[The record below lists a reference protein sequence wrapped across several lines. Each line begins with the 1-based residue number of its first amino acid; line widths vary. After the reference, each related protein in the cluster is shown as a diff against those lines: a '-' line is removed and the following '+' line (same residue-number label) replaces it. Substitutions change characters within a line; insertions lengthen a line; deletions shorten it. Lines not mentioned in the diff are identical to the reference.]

1 MEKGARIASQPF
13 APSPSVGEVAH
24 KTAYSV
30 EELTAIQQAYR
41 AMLADIRPFVNARE
55 HLTLI
60 DKAYR
65 YCLEKYDG
73 RRLVSGKAYMFHVIE
88 MARIAVLEVGLGY
101 ISVAASFLHG
111 MDYKENVDIKDLEKE
126 FGKTVAVVLDGF
138 SKISKLDTE
147 KVAYNSDSFQVM
159 FLSLIDDMRS
169 VLLKIV
175 HRVYDVRNPNDVS
188 PERMAK
194 YYHEIKYIY
203 IPILHR
209 LGLYKL
215 KAELE
220 EKLMLY
226 ENPEMFHEIEDKI
239 AATQEARKQTA
250 EDFIAHISEA
260 INAELERTKRNG
272 KYKYDYS
279 IKWRLKSIPSI
290 YAKMRAQN
298 VPFEEVFDLMAARVI
313 IRCALKDEQECCW
326 SVYSAITNLYT
337 PMPERLRDW
346 ITQPKASGYESLHTT
361 VQYDDK
367 LWFEVQI
374 RTTRMDDIA
383 ETGQA
388 AHYLYKGDKGTSEDW
403 LLNVREVL
411 ENPGLVSFE
420 NSYRKLHK
428 SDKIFIFTPEGDLK
442 MLPVGSTVLDFA
454 YEVHTKVG
462 ESCNGARINGRMV
475 PIRHVLTNGD
485 KLEIITSKKQSPRP
499 DWLNAV
505 ITEKAK
511 NKIRRY
517 LKEQELKESELGKGM
532 LQRRLK
538 NWKLPFSET
547 VVDMLVKE
555 FKVENSLQLY
565 HQISTEKI
573 DIANV
578 KHFLTSKFGENAEKA
593 EKPIPELIE
602 SGKKDLQADKEEPL
616 SIGEDIDHVT
626 YKLAKCCNPIPGDHV
641 FGFVTNEGTISIHR
655 TNCPNAKSMQQRYG
669 YRFINVK
676 WNGIENNGSQATI
689 RIYGRDVMG
698 LLGKITKVISEDLE
712 VNMKNIIFNSD
723 KEGYF
728 DGKIVLQ
735 ISDVEALEQLIV
747 RIKAIEGIMEVVRID

>member
-1 MEKGARIASQPF
+1 MEILS
-13 APSPSVGEVAH
+13 
-24 KTAYSV
+24 
-30 EELTAIQQAYR
+30 IQQAYE
-41 AMLADIRPFVNARE
+41 AMLDDIHPFVNAPE
-55 HLTLI
+55 HLALI

-73 RRLVSGKAYMFHVIE
+73 RYLVSGKAYMLHLIE
-88 MARIAVLEVGLGY
+88 MGRIAVLEVGLGY
-101 ISVAASFLHG
+101 VSVAASFLHG
-111 MDYKENVDIKDLEKE
+111 IDYKENVSIQELEKE
-126 FGKTVAVVLDGF
+126 FGKTVAIVLEDF
-138 SKISKLDTE
+138 SEISKLDTE
-147 KVAYNSDSFQVM
+147 KVAYNSDNFQVM

-175 HRVYDVRNPNDVS
+175 HRVYDVRNQNDVA
-188 PERMAK
+188 PDRLAK
-194 YYHEIKYIY
+194 YFHEIKYIY

-220 EKLMLY
+220 AQLMLY
-226 ENPEMFHEIEDKI
+226 ENPEIYHEIEAKI
-239 AATQEARKQTA
+239 EATKEAQRQTA
-250 EDFIAHISEA
+250 EKFVARISEG
-260 INAELERTKRNG
+260 IDAELERTKKNG
-272 KYKYDYS
+272 KYKFAYS
-279 IKWRLKSIPSI
+279 VKWRLKSIPSI
-290 YAKMRAQN
+290 YAKMKAQN
-298 VPFEEVFDLMAARVI
+298 VPFEEVYDLMAARVI

-326 SVYSAITNLYT
+326 SVYSAITNIYD

-346 ITQPKASGYESLHTT
+346 ITKPKASGYESLHTT
-361 VQYDDK
+361 VKYDDK

-388 AHYLYKGDKGTSEDW
+388 AHYLYKGERATSEEW

-420 NSYRKLHK
+420 NSYRKIYK

-442 MLPVGSTVLDFA
+442 QLPIGSTVLDFA
-454 YEVHTKVG
+454 YEVHTRVG
-462 ESCNGARINGRMV
+462 ETCNGARVNGRMV
-475 PIRHVLTNGD
+475 PIRHELMNGD
-485 KLEIITSKKQSPRP
+485 KVEIITSKRQSPRP

-505 ITEKAK
+505 VTEKAK

-555 FKVENSLQLY
+555 FKLENSLQLY

-573 DIANV
+573 PIAEV
-578 KHFLTSKFGENAEKA
+578 KRFLTAKFGENAEKS
-593 EKPIPELIE
+593 EKPVPELIE
-602 SGKKDLQADKEEPL
+602 TGKKEQMAEKEEPL
-616 SIGEDIDHVT
+616 SIGEDIDNVT
-626 YKLAKCCNPIPGDHV
+626 YKLAKCCNPIPGDRV
-641 FGFVTNEGTISIHR
+641 FGFVTSDGTISIHR

-669 YRFINVK
+669 YRIINVK
-676 WNGIENNGSQATI
+676 WNGIESNGSQATI

-698 LLGKITKVISEDLE
+698 LLGKITKVISDDLE
-712 VNMKNIIFNSD
+712 VNMKNIVFNSD

-728 DGKIVLQ
+728 EGKIVLQ

-747 RIKAIEGIMEVVRID
+747 RIKAIDGIMEVVRID

>member
-1 MEKGARIASQPF
+1 MAGYTSLEI
-13 APSPSVGEVAH
+13 
-24 KTAYSV
+24 
-30 EELTAIQQAYR
+30 LAIQQAYES
-41 AMLADIRPFVNARE
+41 MLDDIHPFVNAPE
-55 HLTLI
+55 HLALI
-60 DKAYR
+60 DKAFR
-65 YCLEKYDG
+65 FCLEKYDG
-73 RRLVSGKAYMFHVIE
+73 RYLLSGKAYMYHLIE
-88 MARIAVLEVGLGY
+88 MGRSAVIEVGLGY
-101 ISVAASFLHG
+101 ISVVASFLHG
-111 MDYKENVDIKDLEKE
+111 IDYKEGVSLKELEQQ
-126 FGKTVAVVLDGF
+126 FGKTVAIILEDF
-138 SKISKLDTE
+138 SEISRLDTE
-147 KVAYNSDSFQVM
+147 KVAYNSDNFQVL

-175 HRVYDVRNPNDVS
+175 HRVYDVRNQNDVDADRLS
-188 PERMAK
+188 K
-194 YYHEIKYIY
+194 YFHEIKYIY
-203 IPILHR
+203 IPIVHR

-226 ENPEMFHEIEDKI
+226 ETPEIFHEIEAKI
-239 AATQEARKQTA
+239 EASKEARRQTA
-250 EDFIAHISEA
+250 EKFIARISEG
-260 INAELERTKRNG
+260 IDAELERTKRNG
-272 KYKYDYS
+272 KPKFAYTV
-279 IKWRLKSIPSI
+279 KWRLKSIPSI

-298 VPFEEVFDLMAARVI
+298 VPFEEVYDLMAARVI

-326 SVYSAITNLYT
+326 SVYSAITNIYD

-346 ITQPKASGYESLHTT
+346 ITKPKASGYESLHTT
-361 VQYDDK
+361 VKYDDK

-388 AHYLYKGDKGTSEDW
+388 AHYLYKGEKQTSEEW

-420 NSYRKLHK
+420 NSYRKIYK

-442 MLPVGSTVLDFA
+442 QLPIGSTVLDFA

-462 ESCNGARINGRMV
+462 ETCNGARVNGHMV

-485 KLEIITSKKQSPRP
+485 KVEIITSKKQSPRA
-499 DWLNAV
+499 DWLNV
-505 ITEKAK
+505 VVTEKAK

-517 LKEQELKESELGKGM
+517 LKEEELKESELGKGM

-547 VVDMLVKE
+547 VIDMLVKE
-555 FKVENSLQLY
+555 FKLENSLQLY

-573 DIANV
+573 DIADV
-578 KHFLTSKFGENAEKA
+578 KRFLTSKFGESAEKA
-593 EKPIPELIE
+593 ERPVPEQIE
-602 SGKKDLQADKEEPL
+602 STKKEQSADAEESL
-616 SIGEDIDHVT
+616 SIGEDIDNVT
-626 YKLAKCCNPIPGDHV
+626 YKLAKCCNPIPGDRV
-641 FGFVTNEGTISIHR
+641 FGFVTSDGTISIHR

-669 YRFINVK
+669 YRIINVK
-676 WNGIENNGSQATI
+676 WNGIENQGSQATI

-712 VNMKNIIFNSD
+712 VNMKNIALNSD
-723 KEGYF
+723 KEGF
-728 DGKIVLQ
+728 FEGRIVLQ

-747 RIKAIEGIMEVVRID
+747 RLKAIEGIMEVVRID

>member
-1 MEKGARIASQPF
+1 MASY
-13 APSPSVGEVAH
+13 
-24 KTAYSV
+24 TAL
-30 EELTAIQQAYR
+30 EIMAIQKAYES
-41 AMLADIRPFVNARE
+41 MLDDIHPFVNAPE
-55 HLTLI
+55 HLELI

-73 RRLVSGKAYMFHVIE
+73 KYLVSGKAYMLHLIE
-88 MARIAVLEVGLGY
+88 MGRIAVLEVGLGY

-111 MDYKENVDIKDLEKE
+111 IDYKENVSIKELEKE
-126 FGKTVAVVLDGF
+126 FGKTVAIVLEDF
-138 SKISKLDTE
+138 SEISKLDTE
-147 KVAYNSDSFQVM
+147 KVAYNSDNFQVM
-159 FLSLIDDMRS
+159 FLSLIDDMRA

-175 HRVYDVRNPNDVS
+175 HRVYDVRNQNDVD
-188 PERMAK
+188 PDRLAK
-194 YYHEIKYIY
+194 YFHEIKYIY
-203 IPILHR
+203 IPIVHR

-220 EKLMLY
+220 AKLMLY
-226 ENPEMFHEIEDKI
+226 ESPEVYHEIEAKI
-239 AATQEARKQTA
+239 EATNEARKQTA
-250 EDFIAHISEA
+250 ELFIASISEA
-260 INAELERTKRNG
+260 IDVELDRTKKNG
-272 KYKYDYS
+272 KPKFAYS

-290 YAKMRAQN
+290 YAKMKAQN
-298 VPFEEVFDLMAARVI
+298 VPFEEVYDLMAARVI

-326 SVYSAITNLYT
+326 SVYSAITNIYD

-346 ITQPKASGYESLHTT
+346 ITKPKATGYESLHTT
-361 VQYDDK
+361 VKYDDK

-388 AHYLYKGDKGTSEDW
+388 AHYLYKGEKQTSEEW

-420 NSYRKLHK
+420 NSYRKIYK

-442 MLPVGSTVLDFA
+442 QLPIGSTVLDFA
-454 YEVHTKVG
+454 YEVHTRVG
-462 ESCNGARINGRMV
+462 ETCNGARVNGRMV
-475 PIRHVLTNGD
+475 PIRHELKNGD
-485 KLEIITSKKQSPRP
+485 KVEIITSKKQSPRA

-505 ITEKAK
+505 VTEKAK

-547 VVDMLVKE
+547 IVDMLVKE
-555 FKVENSLQLY
+555 FKLENSLQLY

-573 DIANV
+573 DLADV
-578 KHFLTSKFGENAEKA
+578 KHILTSKFGENAEKT
-593 EKPIPELIE
+593 EKPVPELIE
-602 SGKKDLQADKEEPL
+602 TGKKEQPTEAAEAL
-616 SIGEDIDHVT
+616 SIGEDIDNVT

-669 YRFINVK
+669 YRIINVK
-676 WNGIENNGSQATI
+676 WNGIEEQGSQATI
-689 RIYGRDVMG
+689 RIFGRDVMG
-698 LLGKITKVISEDLE
+698 LLGKITKVVSEDSEL
-712 VNMKNIIFNSD
+712 NMKNIVFNSD

-728 DGKIVLQ
+728 EGKIVLQ
-735 ISDVEALEQLIV
+735 ISDVEALELLMNK
-747 RIKAIEGIMEVVRID
+747 IKAIDGIMEVVRID

>member
-1 MEKGARIASQPF
+1 M
-13 APSPSVGEVAH
+13 VGYTSLEI
-24 KTAYSV
+24 
-30 EELTAIQQAYR
+30 LAIQQAYTS
-41 AMLADIRPFVNARE
+41 MLDDINPFVNAPE
-55 HLTLI
+55 HLALI

-73 RRLVSGKAYMFHVIE
+73 RYLVSGKAYMLHLIE

-101 ISVAASFLHG
+101 VSVVASFLHG
-111 MDYKENVDIKDLEKE
+111 IDYKENVSVKELEKE
-126 FGKTVAVVLDGF
+126 FGKTVAIVLEDF
-138 SKISKLDTE
+138 SDISKLDTE
-147 KVAYNSDSFQVM
+147 KVAYNSDNFQVM
-159 FLSLIDDMRS
+159 FLSLIDDMRA

-175 HRVYDVRNPNDVS
+175 HRVYDVRNQSDVDADRLS
-188 PERMAK
+188 K
-194 YYHEIKYIY
+194 YFHEIKYIY
-203 IPILHR
+203 IPIVHR

-226 ENPEMFHEIEDKI
+226 ENPEIFHEIEAKI
-239 AATQEARKQTA
+239 EASKEARKQTA
-250 EDFIAHISEA
+250 EKFIARISEG
-260 INAELERTKRNG
+260 IDAELERTKKNG
-272 KYKYDYS
+272 KHKFAYS
-279 IKWRLKSIPSI
+279 VKWRLKSIPSI

-298 VPFEEVFDLMAARVI
+298 VPFEEVYDLMAARVI

-326 SVYSAITNLYT
+326 SVYSAITNIYE

-361 VQYDDK
+361 VKYDDK

-388 AHYLYKGDKGTSEDW
+388 AHYLYKGEKQTSEEW

-420 NSYRKLHK
+420 NSYRKIYK

-442 MLPVGSTVLDFA
+442 QLPVGSTVLDFA
-454 YEVHTKVG
+454 YEIHTRVG
-462 ESCNGARINGRMV
+462 ETCSGARVNGRMV

-485 KLEIITSKKQSPRP
+485 RVEIITSKKQSPNA

-505 ITEKAK
+505 VTDKAK

-517 LKEQELKESELGKGM
+517 LLEQELKESEMGKGM

-555 FKVENSLQLY
+555 FKLENALQLY

-573 DIANV
+573 DIADV
-578 KHFLTSKFGENAEKA
+578 KRFLTAKFGENPERMEKA
-593 EKPIPELIE
+593 LPETVGASKKEQPTEAEE
-602 SGKKDLQADKEEPL
+602 SL
-616 SIGEDIDHVT
+616 SIGEDIDNVT
-626 YKLAKCCNPIPGDHV
+626 YKLAKCCNPIPGDRV
-641 FGFVTNEGTISIHR
+641 FGFVTSDGTISIHR

-669 YRFINVK
+669 YRIINVK
-676 WNGIENNGSQATI
+676 WNGIENQGSQATV

-712 VNMKNIIFNSD
+712 VNMKNIALNSD
-723 KEGYF
+723 KEGF
-728 DGKIVLQ
+728 FEGRIVLQ
-735 ISDVEALEQLIV
+735 ISDVDALEQLIG
-747 RIKAIEGIMEVVRID
+747 RLKAIEGIMEVVRID

>member
-1 MEKGARIASQPF
+1 MAS
-13 APSPSVGEVAH
+13 
-24 KTAYSV
+24 YSSL
-30 EELTAIQQAYR
+30 EILAIQRAYES
-41 AMLADIRPFVNARE
+41 MLADIHPFVNAPE
-55 HLTLI
+55 HLALI

-73 RRLVSGKAYMFHVIE
+73 KYLVSGKAYMLHLIE
-88 MARIAVLEVGLGY
+88 MGRIAVLEVGLGY

-111 MDYKENVDIKDLEKE
+111 IDYKENVSIKELEKE
-126 FGKTVAVVLDGF
+126 FGKTVAIVLEDF
-138 SKISKLDTE
+138 SDISKLDTE
-147 KVAYNSDSFQVM
+147 KVAYNSDNFQVM
-159 FLSLIDDMRS
+159 FLSLIEDMRA

-175 HRVYDVRNPNDVS
+175 HRVYDVRNQNDVD
-188 PERMAK
+188 PDRLAK
-194 YYHEIKYIY
+194 YFHEIKYIY
-203 IPILHR
+203 IPIVHR

-220 EKLMLY
+220 AKLMLY
-226 ENPEMFHEIEDKI
+226 ESPEVYHEIEAKI
-239 AATQEARKQTA
+239 EATNEARKQTA
-250 EDFIAHISEA
+250 ELFIASISEA
-260 INAELERTKRNG
+260 INAELERTKKNG
-272 KYKYDYS
+272 KPKFAYS

-290 YAKMRAQN
+290 YAKMKAQN
-298 VPFEEVFDLMAARVI
+298 VPFEEVYDLMAARVI

-326 SVYSAITNLYT
+326 SVYSAITNIYD

-346 ITQPKASGYESLHTT
+346 ITKPKATGYESLHTT
-361 VQYDDK
+361 VKYDDK

-388 AHYLYKGDKGTSEDW
+388 AHYLYKGEKQTSEEW

-420 NSYRKLHK
+420 NSYRKIYK

-442 MLPVGSTVLDFA
+442 QLPIGSTVLDFA
-454 YEVHTKVG
+454 YEVHTRVG
-462 ESCNGARINGRMV
+462 ETCNGARVNGRMV
-475 PIRHVLTNGD
+475 PIRHELKNGD
-485 KLEIITSKKQSPRP
+485 KVEIITSKKQSPRA

-505 ITEKAK
+505 VTEKAK

-555 FKVENSLQLY
+555 FKLENSLQLY

-573 DIANV
+573 DLADV
-578 KHFLTSKFGENAEKA
+578 KHILTTKFGDNAEKS
-593 EKPIPELIE
+593 EKPVPELIE
-602 SGKKDLQADKEEPL
+602 TGKKEQPAEAAEAL
-616 SIGEDIDHVT
+616 SIGEDIDNVT

-669 YRFINVK
+669 YRIINVK
-676 WNGIENNGSQATI
+676 WNGIEEQGSQATI
-689 RIYGRDVMG
+689 RIFGRDVMG
-698 LLGKITKVISEDLE
+698 LLGKITKVVSEDSEL
-712 VNMKNIIFNSD
+712 NMKNIVFNSD

-728 DGKIVLQ
+728 EGKIVLQ
-735 ISDVEALEQLIV
+735 ISDVEALELLMNK
-747 RIKAIEGIMEVVRID
+747 IKAIDGIMEVVRID

>member
-1 MEKGARIASQPF
+1 MAGYTSLEI
-13 APSPSVGEVAH
+13 
-24 KTAYSV
+24 
-30 EELTAIQQAYR
+30 LAIQQAYES
-41 AMLADIRPFVNARE
+41 MLDDIHPFVNAPE
-55 HLTLI
+55 HLAMI
-60 DKAYR
+60 DKAFR
-65 YCLEKYDG
+65 FCLEKYDG
-73 RRLVSGKAYMFHVIE
+73 RYLLSGKAYMYHLIE
-88 MARIAVLEVGLGY
+88 MGRSAVIEVGLGY
-101 ISVAASFLHG
+101 ISVVASFLHG
-111 MDYKENVDIKDLEKE
+111 IDYKEGVSLKELEQQ
-126 FGKTVAVVLDGF
+126 FGKTVAIILEDF
-138 SKISKLDTE
+138 SEISRLDTE
-147 KVAYNSDSFQVM
+147 KVAYNSDNFQVL

-175 HRVYDVRNPNDVS
+175 HRVYDVRNQNDVDADRLS
-188 PERMAK
+188 K
-194 YYHEIKYIY
+194 YFHEIKYIY
-203 IPILHR
+203 IPIVHR

-226 ENPEMFHEIEDKI
+226 ENPEIFHEIEAKI
-239 AATQEARKQTA
+239 EASKEARRQTA
-250 EDFIAHISEA
+250 EKFIARISEG
-260 INAELERTKRNG
+260 IDAELERTKRNG
-272 KYKYDYS
+272 KPKFAYTV
-279 IKWRLKSIPSI
+279 KWRLKSIPSI

-298 VPFEEVFDLMAARVI
+298 VPFEEVYDLMAARVI

-326 SVYSAITNLYT
+326 SVYSAITNIYD

-346 ITQPKASGYESLHTT
+346 ITKPKASGYESLHTT
-361 VQYDDK
+361 VKYDDK

-388 AHYLYKGDKGTSEDW
+388 AHYLYKGEKQTSEEW

-420 NSYRKLHK
+420 NSYRKIYK

-442 MLPVGSTVLDFA
+442 QLPIGSTVLDFA

-462 ESCNGARINGRMV
+462 ETCNGARVNGHMV

-485 KLEIITSKKQSPRP
+485 KVEIITSKKQSPRA
-499 DWLNAV
+499 DWLNV
-505 ITEKAK
+505 VVTEKAK

-517 LKEQELKESELGKGM
+517 LKEEELKESELGKGM

-547 VVDMLVKE
+547 VIDMLVKE
-555 FKVENSLQLY
+555 FKLENSLQLY

-573 DIANV
+573 DIADV
-578 KHFLTSKFGENAEKA
+578 KRFLSSKFGESAEKS
-593 EKPIPELIE
+593 ERPVPEQIE
-602 SGKKDLQADKEEPL
+602 STKKEQSADAEESL
-616 SIGEDIDHVT
+616 SIGEDIDNVT
-626 YKLAKCCNPIPGDHV
+626 YKLAKCCNPIPGDRV
-641 FGFVTNEGTISIHR
+641 FGFVTSDGTISIHR

-669 YRFINVK
+669 YRIINVK
-676 WNGIENNGSQATI
+676 WNGIENQGSQATI

-712 VNMKNIIFNSD
+712 VNMKNIALNSD
-723 KEGYF
+723 KEGF
-728 DGKIVLQ
+728 FEGRIVLQ

-747 RIKAIEGIMEVVRID
+747 RLKAIEGIMEVVRID

>member
-1 MEKGARIASQPF
+1 MAGYTSL
-13 APSPSVGEVAH
+13 
-24 KTAYSV
+24 
-30 EELTAIQQAYR
+30 ELLAIQQAYE
-41 AMLADIRPFVNARE
+41 AMLDDIHPFVNAPQ
-55 HLTLI
+55 HLALI

-73 RRLVSGKAYMFHVIE
+73 RYMVSGKAYMFHLIE

-101 ISVAASFLHG
+101 ISVVAAFLHG
-111 MDYKENVDIKDLEKE
+111 IDYKENVSIKELEKE
-126 FGKTVAVVLDGF
+126 FGKTVAIILEDF
-138 SKISKLDTE
+138 SEISSLDTE
-147 KVAYNSDSFQVM
+147 KVAYNSDTFQVM

-175 HRVYDVRNPNDVS
+175 HRVYDVRNPNDVD
-188 PERMAK
+188 PDRLGK

-203 IPILHR
+203 IPIVHR

-220 EKLMLY
+220 EQLMLY
-226 ENPEMFHEIEDKI
+226 ENPEVFHEIEAKI

-250 EDFIAHISEA
+250 EDFIARISES
-260 INAELERTKRNG
+260 IDAERERTKKNG
-272 KYKYDYS
+272 KYKFSYTV
-279 IKWRLKSIPSI
+279 KWRLKSIPSI

-298 VPFEEVFDLMAARVI
+298 VPFEEVYDLMAARVI
-313 IRCALKDEQECCW
+313 IDCALKDEQECCW
-326 SVYSAITNLYT
+326 SVYSAITNLYD

-346 ITQPKASGYESLHTT
+346 ITKPKASGYESLHTT
-361 VQYDDK
+361 VKYDDK

-374 RTTRMDDIA
+374 RTIRMDDIA

-388 AHYLYKGDKGTSEDW
+388 AHYLYKGEKQSSEEW
-403 LLNVREVL
+403 LLHVREVL
-411 ENPGLVSFE
+411 ENPSQVSFE
-420 NSYRKLHK
+420 NSYRKIHQ

-442 MLPVGSTVLDFA
+442 QLPIGSTVLDFA
-454 YEVHTKVG
+454 YEVHTRVG
-462 ESCNGARINGRMV
+462 ETCNGARVNGRMV
-475 PIRHVLTNGD
+475 PIRHELQNGD
-485 KLEIITSKKQSPRP
+485 KVEIITSKKQSPRP

-555 FKVENSLQLY
+555 YKLENSLQLY

-573 DIANV
+573 DITDV
-578 KHFLTSKFGENAEKA
+578 KRFLTSKFGENAEKT
-593 EKPIPELIE
+593 EKTVPEQIE
-602 SGKKDLQADKEEPL
+602 SSKKEALNEAEESL
-616 SIGEDIDHVT
+616 SIGEDIGNVT
-626 YKLAKCCNPIPGDHV
+626 YKLAKCCNPIPGDRV
-641 FGFVTNEGTISIHR
+641 FGFVTNDGTLSIHR
-655 TNCPNAKSMQQRYG
+655 VNCPNAKGMQQRYG
-669 YRFINVK
+669 YRIIKVK
-676 WNGIENNGSQATI
+676 WTGMEGNSSQATI

-712 VNMKNIIFNSD
+712 VNMKNIVFNSD

-728 DGKIVLQ
+728 EGRIVLQ
-735 ISDVEALEQLIV
+735 INDVEALEQLITK
-747 RIKAIEGIMEVVRID
+747 IKAIDGIMEVVRID

>member
-1 MEKGARIASQPF
+1 M
-13 APSPSVGEVAH
+13 VGYTSLEI
-24 KTAYSV
+24 
-30 EELTAIQQAYR
+30 LAIQQAYTS
-41 AMLADIRPFVNARE
+41 MLDDINPFVNAPE
-55 HLTLI
+55 HLALI

-73 RRLVSGKAYMFHVIE
+73 RYLVSGKAYMLHLIE

-101 ISVAASFLHG
+101 VSVVASFLHG
-111 MDYKENVDIKDLEKE
+111 IDYKENVSIKELEKE
-126 FGKTVAVVLDGF
+126 FGKTVAIVLEDF
-138 SKISKLDTE
+138 SDISKLDTE
-147 KVAYNSDSFQVM
+147 KVAYNSDNFQVM
-159 FLSLIDDMRS
+159 FLSLIDDMRA

-175 HRVYDVRNPNDVS
+175 HRVYDVRNQADVDADRLS
-188 PERMAK
+188 K
-194 YYHEIKYIY
+194 YFHEIKYIY
-203 IPILHR
+203 IPIVHR

-226 ENPEMFHEIEDKI
+226 ENPEIFHEIEAKI
-239 AATQEARKQTA
+239 EASKEARKQTA
-250 EDFIAHISEA
+250 EKFIARISEG
-260 INAELERTKRNG
+260 IDAELERTKKNG
-272 KYKYDYS
+272 KHKFAYS
-279 IKWRLKSIPSI
+279 VKWRLKSIPSI

-298 VPFEEVFDLMAARVI
+298 VPFEEVYDLMAARVI

-326 SVYSAITNLYT
+326 SVYSAITNIYE

-361 VQYDDK
+361 VKYDDK

-388 AHYLYKGDKGTSEDW
+388 AHYLYKGEKQTSEEW

-420 NSYRKLHK
+420 NSYRKIYK

-442 MLPVGSTVLDFA
+442 QLPVGSTVLDFA
-454 YEVHTKVG
+454 YEIHTRVG
-462 ESCNGARINGRMV
+462 ETCSGARVNGRMV

-485 KLEIITSKKQSPRP
+485 RVEIITSKKQSPNA

-505 ITEKAK
+505 VTDKAK

-517 LKEQELKESELGKGM
+517 LLEQELKESEMGKGM

-555 FKVENSLQLY
+555 FKLENALQLY

-573 DIANV
+573 DIADV
-578 KHFLTSKFGENAEKA
+578 KRFLTAKFGENPERMEKA
-593 EKPIPELIE
+593 LPETVGASKKEQPTEAEE
-602 SGKKDLQADKEEPL
+602 SL
-616 SIGEDIDHVT
+616 SIGEDIDNVT
-626 YKLAKCCNPIPGDHV
+626 YKLAKCCNPIPGDRV
-641 FGFVTNEGTISIHR
+641 FGFVTSDGTISIHR

-669 YRFINVK
+669 YRIINVK
-676 WNGIENNGSQATI
+676 WNGIENQGSQATV

-712 VNMKNIIFNSD
+712 VNMKNIALNSD
-723 KEGYF
+723 KEGF
-728 DGKIVLQ
+728 FEGRIVLQ
-735 ISDVEALEQLIV
+735 ISDVDALEQLIG
-747 RIKAIEGIMEVVRID
+747 RLKAIEGIMEVVRID